1 MRPAMVG
8 RPTIKLRGMKPTM
21 KRFIVLSPYQENEV
35 LAAYTLSRRFDDRGP
50 GLGQG
55 LVPVAAL

>member
-21 KRFIVLSPYQENEV
+21 KRFIVFSPYQENEA

-50 GLGQG
+50 G
-55 LVPVAAL
+55 

>member
-21 KRFIVLSPYQENEV
+21 KRFMVFSPYQESEA

-55 LVPVAAL
+55 RAPVATP

>member
-21 KRFIVLSPYQENEV
+21 KRFMVFSPYQ
-35 LAAYTLSRRFDDRGP
+35 LM
-50 GLGQG
+50 
-55 LVPVAAL
+55 VASQVFIKK